1 MRRCDR
7 VGKRS
12 ILFTFAQDTVSPA
25 QALSLGGNVVS
36 LGALGGLQ
44 LQEHSETGPS
54 RALTVEGSGCSI
66 PVRF

>member
-25 QALSLGGNVVS
+25 QGLSLGGNVVS
-36 LGALGGLQ
+36 LGALGVFSFRSTQRPAPAG
-44 LQEHSETGPS
+44 H
-54 RALTVEGSGCSI
+54 
-66 PVRF
+66 